1 MPDLYEIGAL
11 GAFLGLVGWALADGI
26 DFAPHPTAA
35 LKGGGGCV
43 GASDP
48 STALDVANK
57 WGPPFGCPVRT
68 LLVIASIESGYRAQ
82 CSELSPRAMARGG
95 AFGMWQQTRN
105 TAAGH
110 ARALASSPD
119 PDVQATLRKWTG
131 RGPDLFD
138 PDLCG
143 MFAARQLGQATA
155 EFGDDHR
162 PGGRRLPPGRREDP
176 DHGGGRPG
184 DPRRAPTTR
193 QNLRDPRARRSDADR
208 MTGEQ

>member
-82 CSELSPRAMARGG
+82 CSELSPRAMALGG

-155 EFGDDHR
+155 EFGDDL
-162 PGGRRLPPGRREDP
+162 GRVAGAYHQGAGKIRTMVAAGQAIPDQLPP
-176 DHGGGRPG
+176 HGKTYVT
-184 DPRRAPTTR
+184 RALAAAT
-193 QNLRDPRARRSDADR
+193 QI
-208 MTGEQ
+208 G